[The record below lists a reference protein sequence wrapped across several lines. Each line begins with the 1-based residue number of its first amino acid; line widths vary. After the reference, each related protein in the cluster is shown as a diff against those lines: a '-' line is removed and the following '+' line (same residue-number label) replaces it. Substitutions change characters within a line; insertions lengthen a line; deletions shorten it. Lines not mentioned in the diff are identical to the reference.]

1 MMENNLKNSRH
12 NLRSVVLDEIKE
24 IKSTDLFLLKMTDV
38 TDKNTIVPFFS
49 FKVNML
55 NLTWKE
61 K

>member
-55 NLTWKE
+55 NLT
-61 K
+61 